1 MNYDDPEKNPP
12 YPEEQEPIYTISVI
26 VEGALDHEEYEDYA
40 DLARERA
47 NELAKEYE
55 NVANTTISVYDTWE
69 GREIEKIE
77 IKTL

>member
-12 YPEEQEPIYTISVI
+12 YPEEHEPTYTISVI
-26 VEGALDHEEYEDYA
+26 VDGALDHEEYEDYA

-47 NELAKEYE
+47 DEIAKEYE
-55 NVANTTISVYDTWE
+55 NVPNTTISIYDTWE
-69 GREIEKIE
+69 GREIEKID